1 MSAGECI
8 FCRIVSGEIP
18 ARRVLETD
26 DCIAF
31 LDVGPLAP
39 GHCLLVPKRH
49 FDSLGQMPAQVAGSM
64 LSQLPALG
72 KAVVA
77 ATQADGFNVLLNDG
91 KVAGQV
97 VGHVHVHVIPRK
109 ESDGLGYRWHPQAL
123 DEVTADALRRSIQA
137 GLGG

>member
-26 DCIAF
+26 NCIAF
-31 LDVGPLAP
+31 LDVSPLAP
-39 GHCLLVPKRH
+39 GHCLLVPKGH
-49 FDSLGQMPAQVAGSM
+49 FDSLAQMSAEVAGSM
-64 LSQLPALG
+64 LSYLPALG
-72 KAVVA
+72 KAIVA

-91 KVAGQV
+91 KAAGQV
-97 VGHVHVHVIPRK
+97 VPHVHVHVIPRK
-109 ESDGLGYRWHPQAL
+109 EGDGLGYRWHPQAL
-123 DEVTADALRRSIQA
+123 DDAAADALRRSIEA